1 MNQEEIL
8 NIRVS
13 YQDHFWTDIKETSL
27 KSVLNEITGK
37 KHVQFTNY
45 LRTLYFKGDK
55 ENYGIYKRKLPVV
68 TFCGSFKSERTKDF
82 LKKYN
87 YIIVLDIDK
96 LGSSELR
103 RIKESLFNNEYV
115 FSFWE
120 SPSKEGIKG
129 LVHLKYDFDTYEIGI
144 DHSHKIAFNQ
154 LIEYFNEIHDIELD
168 KSGSDITRLCF
179 ISSDKELVLKDKFVS
194 FEVEKKP
201 ISVSITK
208 KSQSV
213 KTISIKNA
221 SLKDILYNP
230 DGKND
235 QYQRKTIKNITKFLT
250 KNSLSITN
258 SYPEWLRV
266 AFAVSNSFT
275 FDIGLKYFID
285 LCKLDKDKFNETNC
299 KNFLINCYENSKGEI
314 GFNSIIH
321 LASEKGYQYK
331 NINAEST

>member
-1 MNQEEIL
+1 M
-8 NIRVS
+8 
-13 YQDHFWTDIKETSL
+13 
-27 KSVLNEITGK
+27 
-37 KHVQFTNY
+37 
-45 LRTLYFKGDK
+45 
-55 ENYGIYKRKLPVV
+55 
-68 TFCGSFKSERTKDF
+68 
-82 LKKYN
+82 
-87 YIIVLDIDK
+87 
-96 LGSSELR
+96 
-103 RIKESLFNNEYV
+103 
-115 FSFWE
+115 
-120 SPSKEGIKG
+120 
-129 LVHLKYDFDTYEIGI
+129 
-144 DHSHKIAFNQ
+144 
-154 LIEYFNEIHDIELD
+154 D

-221 SLKDILYNP
+221 SLKDILYNQ